1 MGNIIRGSDDKD
13 SQAEKRISRVGDVIQ
28 LATGSTGPGNSGGP
42 VFDSE
47 GRVIGIFFAGQA
59 ADAITY
65 AVPIRY
71 GKEFLA
77 GE

>member
-1 MGNIIRGSDDKD
+1 M
-13 SQAEKRISRVGDVIQ
+13 GDVIQ
-28 LATGSTGPGNSGGP
+28 LATGSTGSGIP
-42 VFDSE
+42 AVRFSIRKVASSAFSSPDE
-47 GRVIGIFFAGQA
+47 K